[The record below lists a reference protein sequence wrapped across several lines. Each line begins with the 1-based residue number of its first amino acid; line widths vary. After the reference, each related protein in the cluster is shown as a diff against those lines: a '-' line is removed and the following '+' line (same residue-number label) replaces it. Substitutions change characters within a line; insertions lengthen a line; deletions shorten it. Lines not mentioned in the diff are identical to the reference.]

1 MASPGPWAQSPL
13 PGISFCR
20 PAGQTT
26 HNSKVI
32 YINCCIHSWCW
43 VLCLQYVN
51 GMLFWIR
58 NYSCLGWLGCSLQ
71 TTSATFHCPNLD
83 TSIRCAVYIH
93 AVIGWMYVLV
103 VTWSRDMVW
112 YHLTH
117 CTKSALS
124 RIKDYTPS
132 TSVPFEHCVF
142 HDHAFSVIG
151 INFLWV
157 ELHENYTGV
166 HVGEWLPVVSHWQ
179 RDGQAMGTTS
189 GCDCDQKWCTPLNL
203 PISFS

>member
-93 AVIGWMYVLV
+93 AVIGWMYWL
-103 VTWSRDMVW
+103 WHDQGIW
-112 YHLTH
+112 YDIIWHI
-117 CTKSALS
+117 ALS
-124 RIKDYTPS
+124 QHSAGSKTTHRQLQSHLNIAYSMTMLLVLLAS
-132 TSVPFEHCVF
+132 TSCGWSF
-142 HDHAFSVIG
+142 
-151 INFLWV
+151 
-157 ELHENYTGV
+157 
-166 HVGEWLPVVSHWQ
+166 
-179 RDGQAMGTTS
+179 MKTTL
-189 GCDCDQKWCTPLNL
+189 GCTWGNDYR
-203 PISFS
+203 